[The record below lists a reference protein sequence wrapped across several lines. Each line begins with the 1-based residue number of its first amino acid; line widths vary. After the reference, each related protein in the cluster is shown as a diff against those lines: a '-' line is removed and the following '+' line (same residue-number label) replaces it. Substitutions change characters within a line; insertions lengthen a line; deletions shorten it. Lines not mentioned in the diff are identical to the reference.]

1 MEGGVRTLRLFAT
14 ALLLTA
20 GALLAPAVRPPP
32 AAAQEPQAFVSI
44 TLTSIE
50 PALPS
55 PDSTVT
61 LKGTVTNT
69 SPGVLSNLQAIFWR
83 APNLPLLTAEALN
96 RSLTWP
102 ADEPLGERLIDN
114 YQNIPTETN
123 RTLEP
128 GKSTPFT
135 VRATMDEL
143 DFSLEN
149 GVYLIGVHVRG
160 RTEVNGADITLGRA
174 RVFLPVQTVKPANS
188 VQMTSVVILNSRP
201 SRVGTSKFS
210 DDHLAREVAAGGRL
224 DRLIKA
230 ADADNVSFAID
241 PALIDELRTM
251 KSGYTVI
258 GSDAGTDK
266 GQSAATRWLEKFE
279 SVKSTRDGFQ
289 LLYGS
294 PDIAALVHSN
304 ETKLLTQGELA
315 ARTVEGVSTLPVLV
329 FPAGGTADAETLA
342 AAEALEPT
350 AILLSD
356 ISTGELRPLLTGP
369 GKAPVI
375 SFTASSF
382 GGGPGP
388 DPRNTA
394 VHVQQR
400 TLAETWIEAFSAPT
414 GSTLGRIHVVRSA
427 AQAGAS
433 SAESANAPWITRGT
447 LSKLLRSEPA
457 TWDQQLNYPKALRA
471 AELNNNQLRLVRRLT
486 NSYATYTDLLA
497 EPDNA
502 KVTAA
507 SSLARSTS
515 SSWRRAQNAMR
526 KFVGPQQDEL
536 NTILTDKI
544 QIRTNRRVT
553 TVARKGVGFPITVWN
568 TLPPPDDPSSLTNA
582 VRVRLL
588 FESKVEQRLTVEP
601 LDVGIVGAG
610 TNVAGTASVDANSNG
625 TVPVTA
631 RLTTMSG
638 RPIGRPVTIQVT
650 ATQAGTTGWIIVLIS
665 GPVLIAGVA
674 LRIRQVA
681 KERSEASAPPTP
693 DDALSSKPPTDQLH
707 QTLDA

>member
-1 MEGGVRTLRLFAT
+1 VEGGVRTLRLFAT
-14 ALLLTA
+14 AFLITA

-44 TLTSIE
+44 ALTSIY

-55 PDSTVT
+55 PGSTVT
-61 LKGTVTNT
+61 LTGTVTNT
-69 SPGVLSNLQAIFWR
+69 SPGALSNLQAIFWR
-83 APNLPLLTAEALN
+83 APNVPLLNTEALN

-102 ADEPLGERLIDN
+102 ADEPLGERLSAN

-128 GKSTPFT
+128 GKSTPFS
-135 VRATMDEL
+135 VRATMDQL
-143 DFSLEN
+143 NFSRAN
-149 GVYLIGVHVRG
+149 GVYLVGVHVRG
-160 RTEVNGADITLGRA
+160 RTEVNGADVTLGRA
-174 RVFLPVQTVKPANS
+174 RVFLPVQTAKPANS

-201 SRVGTSKFS
+201 SRVGMSKFS
-210 DDHLAREVAAGGRL
+210 DDHLAREVTAGGRL

-230 ADADNVSFAID
+230 ADGDNVSFAID
-241 PALIDELRTM
+241 PGLIDELRTM

-266 GQSAATRWLEKFE
+266 GQAAAASWLERFE
-279 SVKSTRDGFQ
+279 SVRSTRDGFR

-304 ETKLLTQGELA
+304 ETELLTQGLLA

-329 FPAGGTADAETLA
+329 FPAGGTADADTLA
-342 AAEALEPT
+342 AAEDLEPA

-356 ISTGELRPLLTGP
+356 ISTGEQRPLLSAP

-375 SFTASSF
+375 SFTAGSF

-400 TLAETWIEAFSAPT
+400 TLAETWIEASSAPA

-433 SAESANAPWITRGT
+433 STESANAPWITRGT

-457 TWDQQLNYPKALRA
+457 TWDQELNYPKASRA
-471 AELNNNQLRLVRRLT
+471 AELNANQLRSVRRLAT
-486 NSYATYTDLLA
+486 SYATYTDLLA
-497 EPDNA
+497 EADSA
-502 KVTAA
+502 KVAAA

-515 SSWRRAQNAMR
+515 NSWRRAQNGMR

-536 NTILTDKI
+536 STILTDKI
-544 QIRTNRRVT
+544 QIRTSRKVT
-553 TVARKGVGFPITVWN
+553 TVARKGVGFPITVLN
-568 TLPPPDDPSSLTNA
+568 TLPPPEDPASLANA
-582 VRVRLL
+582 VRVRLV

-601 LDVGIVGAG
+601 LEVGIVGAG
-610 TNVAGTASVDANSNG
+610 SNVAGTASVDAKSNG

-638 RPIGRPVTIQVT
+638 TPIGRPVTIQVT
-650 ATQAGTTGWIIVLIS
+650 ATQAGTTGWIIVLLS

-681 KERSEASAPPTP
+681 RERSAASAAPMP